1 MNQKEIRP
9 YHIAKITLF
18 VLSIAII
25 SVILIKQFFLPT
37 WFKNVPVFAI
47 LFLSTYAAW
56 QLFNILSAKL
66 RFNLILNEIVGFGV
80 ILAGTVMGTFII
92 NWLNISHFGAG
103 DIKDTLII
111 AFLFNAVR
119 SIIHLNYVRANALIQ
134 QKETEIAIAKQ
145 ASTKAQLEALSSQI
159 NPHFLYNT
167 LNAISGLALVD
178 GKKTMHMTVAL
189 SKLLRYNLDNAD
201 RNLAT
206 VGEELEVTKTYLEI
220 EKIRFEDGLNYKI
233 EISEESMPFLIP
245 RFLLQPL
252 VENSIRHAFL
262 HSENGIFIKI
272 IVSLTDGN
280 IAISIH
286 DNGNPFPETI
296 IHRYG
301 MKNVND
307 RLQLLFPEKYDIQ
320 ISNRPQKEITVILK
334 EVKKNG

>member
-1 MNQKEIRP
+1 
-9 YHIAKITLF
+9 
-18 VLSIAII
+18 
-25 SVILIKQFFLPT
+25 
-37 WFKNVPVFAI
+37 
-47 LFLSTYAAW
+47 
-56 QLFNILSAKL
+56 
-66 RFNLILNEIVGFGV
+66 
-80 ILAGTVMGTFII
+80 
-92 NWLNISHFGAG
+92 
-103 DIKDTLII
+103 
-111 AFLFNAVR
+111 
-119 SIIHLNYVRANALIQ
+119 
-134 QKETEIAIAKQ
+134 
-145 ASTKAQLEALSSQI
+145 
-159 NPHFLYNT
+159 
-167 LNAISGLALVD
+167 
-178 GKKTMHMTVAL
+178 
-189 SKLLRYNLDNAD
+189 
-201 RNLAT
+201 
-206 VGEELEVTKTYLEI
+206 
-220 EKIRFEDGLNYKI
+220 
-233 EISEESMPFLIP
+233 MPFLIP